1 MLESTGSYRSNSKRK
16 RRHVLTT
23 VVSQMWDDALSF
35 WKDWTENQAV
45 SHDQSVIVPES
56 NHTTS
61 NSERNE
67 ELDLEHP
74 NFPSESKTFP
84 RPILLDNR
92 KLSAS
97 STSTDAPL
105 SMESMEVEGG
115 RRASLQR
122 MKKVSW
128 TDRNLNGL

>member
-1 MLESTGSYRSNSKRK
+1 
-16 RRHVLTT
+16 
-23 VVSQMWDDALSF
+23 MWDDALSV

-45 SHDQSVIVPES
+45 SHDQSIIVPEG
-56 NHTTS
+56 NNMTS
-61 NSERNE
+61 NPPRNE

-74 NFPSESKTFP
+74 NFPSESKTYP

-105 SMESMEVEGG
+105 TMESMEVEGG
-115 RRASLQR
+115 RRANLQR